1 MREENNIRKNHYYKI
16 GTAYEEQAVLFL
28 EKEGYEILERN
39 FHSYHGEI
47 DIIARED
54 EYLVFVEVKYRRAA
68 YPGAALAAVTPAK
81 QKRIRQTAEY
91 YLYSRHYS
99 GMDIPCRFDVVAFEG
114 EKFTH
119 LKNAFM

>member
-1 MREENNIRKNHYYKI
+1 MREENHIRKNHYYKI

-68 YPGAALAAVTPAK
+68 YPGSVDPVGNTEARLRRCVPRVGTDNIGA
-81 QKRIRQTAEY
+81 R
-91 YLYSRHYS
+91 
-99 GMDIPCRFDVVAFEG
+99 PCR
-114 EKFTH
+114 
-119 LKNAFM
+119 